1 MKRERLKGITWLTL
15 AVLALVA
22 GMMARPAWRAWKDY
36 QDVAATAEVVAK
48 AKAGDIFMY
57 SATYCG
63 YCDVAKR
70 WLAQQKVPYESC
82 EIDRDPVCEQRFRAL
97 PAHATP
103 TMVVRGQVQTGF
115 RPALL
120 AQALR

>member
-1 MKRERLKGITWLTL
+1 MNPKQRKAISWLTL
-15 AVLALVA
+15 AVIALVA
-22 GMMARPAWRAWKDY
+22 GIAARPAWRAWKDH
-36 QDVAATAEVVAK
+36 QDVAATADVIANAK
-48 AKAGDIFMY
+48 PGDIYMF
-57 SATYCG
+57 SATYCS

-70 WLAQQKVPYESC
+70 WLALNKVPYESC

-103 TMVVRGQVQTGF
+103 TMMVRGQVQTGF

-120 AQALR
+120 AKALR